1 VTGTRRERSI
11 EVDGL
16 TRRFGTVTAV
26 DAISFDVG
34 QGEVFGFLG
43 ANGAGKTTAIRML
56 CGLLAPTEGEIR
68 IAGIDMVRRPREARG
83 RIGYVAQRFALY
95 GDLTVREN
103 LALQA
108 GLYGLDE
115 SRAKSRIAW
124 ALAHLGLA
132 GVERERAAAIPLGH
146 QRRLA
151 VAAAL
156 LHEPGVLFLDEPTTG
171 VDPASRRA
179 FWQLL
184 DQVRAE
190 GVGIVYAT
198 ANMDE
203 AERCDRVGLLVH
215 GRFERQG
222 TPLDLIR
229 EAGGALFAVSG
240 PGARTKRREARA
252 LPGVQ
257 LVFPVGE
264 TLKVWLG
271 DAGGESALRAALAR
285 LSPSLSLERLRPT
298 LHDVALRDL
307 ALSPGPADGI
317 VPAERH

>member
-1 VTGTRRERSI
+1 MNEGAIVRAS
-11 EVDGL
+11 GL
-16 TRRFGTVTAV
+16 TFAYGEREPVLRGV
-26 DAISFDVG
+26 DLELAK
-34 QGEVFGFLG
+34 GEVFGVVG
-43 ANGAGKTTAIRML
+43 ADGAGKSTLLSIL
-56 CGLLAPTEGEIR
+56 IGQLAPASGSAAVLGMPAADTCLRRRIAYMPQGFGQYLDLSIGENLEFFSDLHGLARREGEALIR
-68 IAGIDMVRRPREARG
+68 DLLERTGLTEFRG
-83 RIGYVAQRFALY
+83 RRAGQLS
-95 GDLTVREN
+95 GGMMQK
-103 LALQA
+103 LALACALVARPQA
-108 GLYGLDE
+108 M
-115 SRAKSRIAW
+115 
-124 ALAHLGLA
+124 
-132 GVERERAAAIPLGH
+132 
-146 QRRLA
+146 
-151 VAAAL
+151 
-156 LHEPGVLFLDEPTTG
+156 FLDEPTTG

-271 DAGGESALRAALAR
+271 DAGGESAVRAALAR